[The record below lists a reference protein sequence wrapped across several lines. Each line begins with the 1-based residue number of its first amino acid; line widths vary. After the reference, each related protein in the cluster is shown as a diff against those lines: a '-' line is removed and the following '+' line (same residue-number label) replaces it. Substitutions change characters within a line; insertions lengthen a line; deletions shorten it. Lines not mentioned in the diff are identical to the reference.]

1 MSRRPLLM
9 MIIATV
15 VICLAA
21 AAVDAITIL
30 MRPVLPWFAWMLP

>member
-1 MSRRPLLM
+1 MSKRPLLM
-9 MIIATV
+9 VIAATM
-15 VICLAA
+15 VICLVA